1 MDNPPPVPKK
11 PKAPAGDN
19 NLEVDEAKPPVE
31 EPPIDWRRVGTVA
44 AVVGLPAITI
54 VGPIVLVL
62 GLKARRRQQRRHH
75 PVVANRFAGA
85 WSELVDTVRD
95 LGRSPSPTA
104 TRSEQ
109 AEAMVVQFPRLIE
122 SADPIAL
129 AKRADAVVFSPDQV
143 EPEQA
148 ATYWQTLG
156 EAQKGVRRS
165 VSGWQWLRSK
175 LSTRSFRRYR

>member
-1 MDNPPPVPKK
+1 
-11 PKAPAGDN
+11 
-19 NLEVDEAKPPVE
+19 
-31 EPPIDWRRVGTVA
+31 
-44 AVVGLPAITI
+44 
-54 VGPIVLVL
+54 
-62 GLKARRRQQRRHH
+62 
-75 PVVANRFAGA
+75 
-85 WSELVDTVRD
+85 
-95 LGRSPSPTA
+95 
-104 TRSEQ
+104 
-109 AEAMVVQFPRLIE
+109 MVVQFPRLIE